1 MVTNK
6 RVITRYSCLNN
17 VKEIEMKEH
26 TKGARPST
34 WDKHSDR
41 DKGLSQ
47 DKIKGNREWVHQ
59 GKRTNSKENQD
70 RKQENIKKFNTPK

>member
-1 MVTNK
+1 
-6 RVITRYSCLNN
+6 
-17 VKEIEMKEH
+17 MKEH
-26 TKGARPST
+26 AKGVRPST

-47 DKIKGNREWVHQ
+47 DKIKENRELVHQ
-59 GKRTNSKENQD
+59 GKRTNSKENQA